1 MENEVVKLVKTGDVY
16 VLTMRAGE
24 NRFNP
29 TFVARFN
36 EALDYIERQK
46 GAAAL
51 ITTGEGKFFSNG
63 LDLNWMAAN
72 KAGAMQNV
80 VEVQKLF
87 ARVLTFPIPTVA
99 AINGHAYAGGAMLA
113 LAHDYRVMRQD
124 RGFFCLPEID
134 LGIPFT
140 PGMNSLIVSKLSHTI
155 FVRDALFFGAKFDG
169 REAHTKQF
177 VDMAV
182 PGDDTVIKTALDL
195 AQQQAGK
202 GAKRW
207 VLGSIK
213 QERYRVE
220 VDQLLNGG
228 FGQGGVALEKAFSKM

>member
-1 MENEVVKLVKTGDVY
+1 MLVTIEILSFRSPKFETI
-16 VLTMRAGE
+16 VLII
-24 NRFNP
+24 
-29 TFVARFN
+29 
-36 EALDYIERQK
+36 L
-46 GAAAL
+46 L
-51 ITTGEGKFFSNG
+51 
-63 LDLNWMAAN
+63 
-72 KAGAMQNV
+72 
-80 VEVQKLF
+80 
-87 ARVLTFPIPTVA
+87 
-99 AINGHAYAGGAMLA
+99 GGAMLA

-124 RGFFCLPEID
+124 RGFFCLPGTLYQFVD
-134 LGIPFT
+134 SLGLIFNFRNRF
-140 PGMNSLIVSKLSHTI
+140 GHSFHSWHELFNSVSLIVIKIVFPSQIRLYPNLYSISNRSKLSHTI